1 MNMIMLVI
9 DNPDLLDQVLD
20 AWQAVGINGAT
31 IVESTGLHRRRA
43 TTLGARFAFGMPRV
57 VERVEEGHYSIFV
70 LVDTAEDVERCLRA
84 AESVTG
90 DLDAPHTGLFAAW
103 PLAMVKGA
111 WSPSTALQPD
121 EGANEETPSSDA
133 ASLADG
139 EDDDA
144 GDNELEGAA

>member
-1 MNMIMLVI
+1 MNVLILAAGSPVHAQPETTREAWLLMSLGDRKLI
-9 DNPDLLDQVLD
+9 DYVMDLAREVATPD
-20 AWQAVGINGAT
+20 
-31 IVESTGLHRRRA
+31 E
-43 TTLGARFAFGMPRV
+43 
-57 VERVEEGHYSIFV
+57 IFV
-70 LVDTAEDVERCLRA
+70 VVDAAEDVERCLRA

-111 WSPSTALQPD
+111 WSPSIALQPD